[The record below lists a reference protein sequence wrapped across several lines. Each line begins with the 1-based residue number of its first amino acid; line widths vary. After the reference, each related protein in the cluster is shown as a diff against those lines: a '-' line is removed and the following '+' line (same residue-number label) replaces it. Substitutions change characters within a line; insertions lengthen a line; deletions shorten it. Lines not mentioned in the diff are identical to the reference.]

1 MDNRKIVE
9 LDLNDILPNRFQP
22 RIKFNEESITE
33 LAESI
38 KEHGV
43 IQPIVVRPLGDRY
56 EIIAGERRYKASV
69 LAGKE
74 TIQAI
79 VTELSDKDSA
89 EVALIENV
97 QRQDLT
103 PIEEAISYNKILDM
117 GYLTQ
122 EELALKLGK
131 TQSTVANKLRLLKL
145 DDEVQ
150 EALLES
156 KISERHARSLL
167 KLTDKNKQKQMLAK
181 IISERLTVRKTDEEI
196 SKMMNENDNRNIEII
211 DFGNQNNIE
220 TPNSTQNQSM
230 NYNIP
235 TTPIVE
241 DVVPSVP
248 QTSNLETTTINPGFM
263 NVDQIEKTAQDI
275 NVAPPLANM
284 DALLTPVDMLNSNP
298 TPNVN
303 PVNPF
308 GTSMEMNDTEDGSAE
323 AMLKPGK
330 FFNLSDLENTP
341 SEEPQQASA
350 NQIPVEQ
357 PSSVLTEPTVN
368 NQPSVASGSIL
379 TEPIANVTPT
389 VATMEAPTS
398 VVEQPTIPVN
408 NFVTNFDTNTT
419 VEKPTPIIPVNPE
432 PLIQTPITEPMSNQT
447 ISVPNYNELE
457 STMYGQPTS
466 PIAPSIPEIPTAQNN
481 MKQAIDLIREC
492 AAKIEALGFEIETEE
507 YDFEDMYQA
516 IFKINKK

>member
-79 VTELSDKDSA
+79 VTELNDKDSA

-131 TQSTVANKLRLLKL
+131 TQSTIANKLRLLKL

-167 KLTDKNKQKQMLAK
+167 KLTDKNMQKQMLAK
-181 IISERLTVRKTDEEI
+181 IINERLTVRKTDEEI

-211 DFGNQNNIE
+211 DFGN
-220 TPNSTQNQSM
+220 TNSTSTNQGM

-241 DVVPSVP
+241 DVVPNVSPTPVQGTP
-248 QTSNLETTTINPGFM
+248 AVNPGFM
-263 NVDQIEKTAQDI
+263 NVEQIEKTAQDI
-275 NVAPPLANM
+275 NVVPPVANM
-284 DALLTPVDMLNSNP
+284 DALLTPADMLNTVPTP

-303 PVNPF
+303 SANPF
-308 GTSMEMNDTEDGSAE
+308 GVSMDTNDTDDSSAE
-323 AMLKPGK
+323 AILKPGK
-330 FFNLSDLENTP
+330 FFNLSDLENP
-341 SEEPQQASA
+341 VPEQQQQVSENPIPQA
-350 NQIPVEQ
+350 NPI
-357 PSSVLTEPTVN
+357 LTEPTIN
-368 NQPSVASGSIL
+368 MQPTQTTAVS
-379 TEPIANVTPT
+379 TNPT
-389 VATMEAPTS
+389 I
-398 VVEQPTIPVN
+398 EQPVIGAS
-408 NFVTNFDTNTT
+408 NFVTNFDNNLS
-419 VEKPTPIIPVNPE
+419 EKPAPIIPPNPE
-432 PLIQTPITEPMSNQT
+432 PLIQTPITEPISNQT

-457 STMYGQPTS
+457 STMYGPVNT
-466 PIAPSIPEIPTAQNN
+466 IAPAVPEMPVGQNN
-481 MKQAIDLIREC
+481 MKQVIDIIREC
-492 AAKIEALGFEIETEE
+492 SAKIEALGFEIETEE

>member
-22 RIKFNEESITE
+22 RIKFHEDSITE

-74 TIQAI
+74 TIPAI
-79 VTELSDKDSA
+79 VTELNDKDSA

-122 EELALKLGK
+122 EELAFKLGK
-131 TQSTVANKLRLLKL
+131 TQSTIANKLRLLKL

-167 KLTDKNKQKQMLAK
+167 KLTDKSKQKQMLAK
-181 IISERLTVRKTDEEI
+181 IINERLTVRKTDEEI

-211 DFGNQNNIE
+211 DFGNQNNN
-220 TPNSTQNQSM
+220 TVPMNQGM

-241 DVVPSVP
+241 DVVPTMP
-248 QTSNLETTTINPGFM
+248 QTPVQEAPVINPGFM
-263 NVDQIEKTAQDI
+263 NVEQIEKTAQDI
-275 NVAPPLANM
+275 NVVPPVANM
-284 DALLTPVDMLNSNP
+284 DALLTPADMLNTVPTP
-298 TPNVN
+298 TPNVTSS
-303 PVNPF
+303 NPF
-308 GTSMEMNDTEDGSAE
+308 GVPIDTNETDDGSAE

-330 FFNLSDLENTP
+330 FFNLSDLENP
-341 SEEPQQASA
+341 V
-350 NQIPVEQ
+350 VEQ
-357 PSSVLTEPTVN
+357 PQPVSEIPVQQN
-368 NQPSVASGSIL
+368 NSIL
-379 TEPIANVTPT
+379 TNPTANVQPVVEVATPVTPT
-389 VATMEAPTS
+389 V
-398 VVEQPTIPVN
+398 EQTPIMQPLETAN
-408 NFVTNFDTNTT
+408 NFVTNFDNTMT
-419 VEKPTPIIPVNPE
+419 EKPAPIIPTNPE

-447 ISVPNYNELE
+447 IAVPNYNELE
-457 STMYGQPTS
+457 STMYGPVS
-466 PIAPSIPEIPTAQNN
+466 PIAPSVPQMPVGQNN
-481 MKQAIDLIREC
+481 MKQVIDIIREC
-492 AAKIEALGFEIETEE
+492 SAKIEALGFEIETEE

>member
-22 RIKFNEESITE
+22 RIKFNEDSITE

-74 TIQAI
+74 TIPAI
-79 VTELSDKDSA
+79 VTELNDKDSA

-131 TQSTVANKLRLLKL
+131 TQSTIANKLRLLKL

-181 IISERLTVRKTDEEI
+181 IINERLTVRKTDEEI
-196 SKMMNENDNRNIEII
+196 SKMMNENDNKNIEII
-211 DFGNQNNIE
+211 DFGNTNNTT
-220 TPNSTQNQSM
+220 TPINQGI

-241 DVVPSVP
+241 EPVIPQAPVQETPVV
-248 QTSNLETTTINPGFM
+248 NPGFM
-263 NVDQIEKTAQDI
+263 NVEQIEQTAQDI
-275 NVAPPLANM
+275 NVAPPVANM
-284 DALLTPVDMLNSNP
+284 DALLTPADMLNTVP
-298 TPNVN
+298 TPQTNVN

-308 GTSMEMNDTEDGSAE
+308 GVSMETNDADDSSAE
-323 AMLKPGK
+323 AILKPGK
-330 FFNLSDLENTP
+330 FFNLSDLENP
-341 SEEPQQASA
+341 VLEQPQPVQEA
-350 NQIPVEQ
+350 PVEQ
-357 PSSVLTEPTVN
+357 PNPILTNPTVN
-368 NQPSVASGSIL
+368 VQ
-379 TEPIANVTPT
+379 PT
-389 VATMEAPTS
+389 VEVAPAS
-398 VVEQPTIPVN
+398 PIVEQPVIGQPTEVAN
-408 NFVTNFDTNTT
+408 NFVTNFDNTMT
-419 VEKPTPIIPVNPE
+419 EKPTPIIPANPE
-432 PLIQTPITEPMSNQT
+432 PLIQTPIMEPMSNQT
-447 ISVPNYNELE
+447 IAVPNYNELE
-457 STMYGQPTS
+457 STMYGAVSSIT
-466 PIAPSIPEIPTAQNN
+466 PSVSEIPVGQNN
-481 MKQAIDLIREC
+481 MKQVIDIIREC
-492 AAKIEALGFEIETEE
+492 SSKIEALGFEIETEE

>member
-79 VTELSDKDSA
+79 VTELNDKDSA

-131 TQSTVANKLRLLKL
+131 TQSTIANKLRLLKL

-181 IISERLTVRKTDEEI
+181 IISERLTVRRTDEEI
-196 SKMMNENDNRNIEII
+196 NKMMNENDNRNIEII
-211 DFGNQNNIE
+211 DFGNQNDTTNVINPTNVGE
-220 TPNSTQNQSM
+220 

-235 TTPIVE
+235 ATPIVE
-241 DVVPSVP
+241 DVV
-248 QTSNLETTTINPGFM
+248 SNIPPVAVQESPITNPGFM
-263 NVDQIEKTAQDI
+263 NVEQIENTAQDI
-275 NVAPPLANM
+275 NVAPSLANM
-284 DALLTPVDMLNSNP
+284 DALLTPVDTGASTPAPSVTP
-298 TPNVN
+298 TES
-303 PVNPF
+303 F
-308 GTSMEMNDTEDGSAE
+308 GFSKDTDDADDSSAE
-323 AMLKPGK
+323 AMLKPGR
-330 FFNLSDLENTP
+330 FFNLSDMEN
-341 SEEPQQASA
+341 
-350 NQIPVEQ
+350 
-357 PSSVLTEPTVN
+357 SVLEPSQKVFTNPDPIMQSNAMITEPSTN
-368 NQPSVASGSIL
+368 AQ
-379 TEPIANVTPT
+379 
-389 VATMEAPTS
+389 S
-398 VVEQPTIPVN
+398 VVETPIPPVGAPPIN
-408 NFVTNFDTNTT
+408 NFVTNFDNTIT
-419 VEKPTPIIPVNPE
+419 ERPTPIIPVNPE
-432 PLIQTPITEPMSNQT
+432 PLVQTPIMESRSNQT
-447 ISVPNYNELE
+447 ISVPNYSELE
-457 STMYGQPTS
+457 STMYGPVS
-466 PIAPSIPEIPTAQNN
+466 PIAPSIPEIPVGQNN
-481 MKQAIDLIREC
+481 MKQAIDIIREC
-492 AAKIEALGFEIETEE
+492 TSKIEALGFEIETEE

>member
-22 RIKFNEESITE
+22 RIKFHEESITE

-74 TIQAI
+74 TIPAI
-79 VTELSDKDSA
+79 VTELNDKDSA

-131 TQSTVANKLRLLKL
+131 TQSTIANKLRLLKL

-181 IISERLTVRKTDEEI
+181 IINERLTVRKTDEEI
-196 SKMMNENDNRNIEII
+196 SKMMNENDNKNIEII
-211 DFGNQNNIE
+211 DFGNANN
-220 TPNSTQNQSM
+220 TAAPLNQGV

-241 DVVPSVP
+241 EPSIP
-248 QTSNLETTTINPGFM
+248 QTPVQETPVINPGFM
-263 NVDQIEKTAQDI
+263 NVEQIEQTAQDI
-275 NVAPPLANM
+275 NVVPPVANM
-284 DALLTPVDMLNSNP
+284 DALLTPADMLNTVP

-303 PVNPF
+303 PANPF
-308 GTSMEMNDTEDGSAE
+308 GVSMETNDAEDGSAE
-323 AMLKPGK
+323 AILKPGK
-330 FFNLSDLENTP
+330 FFNLSDLENPVTEQTQP
-341 SEEPQQASA
+341 VQETQVEQT
-350 NQIPVEQ
+350 NQI
-357 PSSVLTEPTVN
+357 LTNPTVN
-368 NQPSVASGSIL
+368 VQ
-379 TEPIANVTPT
+379 PT
-389 VATMEAPTS
+389 VGVAPVS
-398 VVEQPTIPVN
+398 PIVEQPTVEQPIEVAN
-408 NFVTNFDTNTT
+408 NFVTNFDNNMA
-419 VEKPTPIIPVNPE
+419 EKPTPIIPANPE

-447 ISVPNYNELE
+447 IAVPNYNELE
-457 STMYGQPTS
+457 STMYGPVS
-466 PIAPSIPEIPTAQNN
+466 PIAPSVPEMSVGQNN
-481 MKQAIDLIREC
+481 MKQVIDIIREC
-492 AAKIEALGFEIETEE
+492 SSRIEALGFEIETEE

>member
-22 RIKFNEESITE
+22 RIKFNEDSIME

-79 VTELSDKDSA
+79 VTELNDKDSA

-131 TQSTVANKLRLLKL
+131 TQSTIANKLRLLKL

-167 KLTDKNKQKQMLAK
+167 KLTDKNKQKQMLAR
-181 IISERLTVRKTDEEI
+181 IIDERLTVRKTDEEI
-196 SKMMNENDNRNIEII
+196 SKMMNENDNKNIEII
-211 DFGNQNNIE
+211 DFGNAN
-220 TPNSTQNQSM
+220 TAAPLNQGM

-235 TTPIVE
+235 TTPIIE
-241 DVVPSVP
+241 DVIPEVAQAPV
-248 QTSNLETTTINPGFM
+248 QNQAAVNPGFM
-263 NVDQIEKTAQDI
+263 NVEKIEQTAQDI
-275 NVAPPLANM
+275 NVPPTLANM
-284 DALLTPVDMLNSNP
+284 DALLTPTAPVAPTTPADMLNSVSA
-298 TPNVN
+298 TPL
-303 PVNPF
+303 VNPF
-308 GTSMEMNDTEDGSAE
+308 GVPMDTTETDDGSAE

-330 FFNLSDLENTP
+330 FFNLSDLENDVPATQETVTTP
-341 SEEPQQASA
+341 
-350 NQIPVEQ
+350 IPTVEQ
-357 PSSVLTEPTVN
+357 NT
-368 NQPSVASGSIL
+368 IL
-379 TEPIANVTPT
+379 TEPIVNSVTPT
-389 VATMEAPTS
+389 P
-398 VVEQPTIPVN
+398 VVETTPTVQPVPEVAN
-408 NFVTNFDTNTT
+408 NFVTNFDNNMGQ
-419 VEKPTPIIPVNPE
+419 KPTPIIPVNPE

-447 ISVPNYNELE
+447 ISVPNYSELE
-457 STMYGQPTS
+457 STMYGSAS
-466 PIAPSIPEIPTAQNN
+466 PIAPSIPEMPVAQNN

-492 AAKIEALGFEIETEE
+492 ASKIEALGFEIETEE

>member
-22 RIKFNEESITE
+22 RIKFNEDSITE

-74 TIQAI
+74 TIPAI
-79 VTELSDKDSA
+79 VTELNDKDSA

-122 EELALKLGK
+122 EELAFKLGK
-131 TQSTVANKLRLLKL
+131 TQSTIANKLRLLKL

-167 KLTDKNKQKQMLAK
+167 KLTDKSKQKQMLAK
-181 IISERLTVRKTDEEI
+181 IINERLTVRKTDEEI

-211 DFGNQNNIE
+211 DFGNQNNN
-220 TPNSTQNQSM
+220 TVPMNQGM

-241 DVVPSVP
+241 DVVPTMP
-248 QTSNLETTTINPGFM
+248 QTPVQEAPVINPGFM
-263 NVDQIEKTAQDI
+263 NVEQIEKTAQDI
-275 NVAPPLANM
+275 NVVPPVANM
-284 DALLTPVDMLNSNP
+284 DALLTPADMLNTVP
-298 TPNVN
+298 TPSTNVN
-303 PVNPF
+303 LENPF
-308 GTSMEMNDTEDGSAE
+308 GVSMETTEAEDGSAE

-330 FFNLSDLENTP
+330 FFNLSDLENPVMEQKQPVVET
-341 SEEPQQASA
+341 
-350 NQIPVEQ
+350 PVEQ
-357 PSSVLTEPTVN
+357 ANPILTNPTVGIQSTIESVPMN
-368 NQPSVASGSIL
+368 PSMEQSSI
-379 TEPIANVTPT
+379 EKPIEV
-389 VATMEAPTS
+389 
-398 VVEQPTIPVN
+398 VN
-408 NFVTNFDTNTT
+408 NFVTNFDNTMT
-419 VEKPTPIIPVNPE
+419 EKPTPIIPANPE
-432 PLIQTPITEPMSNQT
+432 PLIQTPIMEPMSNQT
-447 ISVPNYNELE
+447 IAVPNYNELE
-457 STMYGQPTS
+457 STMYGPVS
-466 PIAPSIPEIPTAQNN
+466 PITPSVPEMPVGQNN
-481 MKQAIDLIREC
+481 MKQVIDIIREC
-492 AAKIEALGFEIETEE
+492 SSKIEALGFEIETEE

>member
-22 RIKFNEESITE
+22 RIKFHEESITE

-74 TIQAI
+74 TIPAI
-79 VTELSDKDSA
+79 VTDLNDKDSA

-97 QRQDLT
+97 QRQNLT

-122 EELALKLGK
+122 EELAEKLGK
-131 TQSTVANKLRLLKL
+131 TQSTIANKLRLLKL

-167 KLTDKNKQKQMLAK
+167 KIVDKQNQKQMLNR
-181 IISERLTVRKTDEEI
+181 IINERLTVRRTDEEI

-211 DFGNQNNIE
+211 DLGNENNVVEPIN
-220 TPNSTQNQSM
+220 PGV

-235 TTPIVE
+235 TIPIVE
-241 DVVPSVP
+241 NIVNESPVVAPV
-248 QTSNLETTTINPGFM
+248 NPGFM
-263 NVDQIEKTAQDI
+263 DVEKIEATAKDI
-275 NVAPPLANM
+275 NIPEKPNANVSE
-284 DALLTPVDMLNSNP
+284 LLTPSDMLNP
-298 TPNVN
+298 TPVSTTLE
-303 PVNPF
+303 NPF
-308 GTSMEMNDTEDGSAE
+308 GVSMETTDSTEGDE
-323 AMLKPGK
+323 AILKPGK
-330 FFNLSDLENTP
+330 FFNLSDLENNTSTENSTSVQP
-341 SEEPQQASA
+341 
-350 NQIPVEQ
+350 PVEQ
-357 PSSVLTEPTVN
+357 IDLSQSVE
-368 NQPSVASGSIL
+368 SIKAP
-379 TEPIANVTPT
+379 EQVT
-389 VATMEAPTS
+389 
-398 VVEQPTIPVN
+398 N
-408 NFVTNFDTNTT
+408 NFVTNFENNLGV
-419 VEKPTPIIPVNPE
+419 VEKPTPIIPPNPE
-432 PLIQTPITEPMSNQT
+432 PLVQTPITEPMSNQT
-447 ISVPNYNELE
+447 ISVPNFTELE
-457 STMYGQPTS
+457 STMYGPVT
-466 PIAPSIPEIPTAQNN
+466 PIVSSMPEIQAQPSVRN

-492 AAKIEALGFEIETEE
+492 ASKIEALGFEIETEE
-507 YDFEDMYQA
+507 YDFEDMYQT

>member
-9 LDLNDILPNRFQP
+9 LDLNAILPTRFQP
-22 RIKFNEESITE
+22 RIKFNEDSITE

-79 VTELSDKDSA
+79 VTELNDKDSA

-131 TQSTVANKLRLLKL
+131 TQSTIANKLRLLKL

-167 KLTDKNKQKQMLAK
+167 KLTDKSKQKQMLAK
-181 IISERLTVRKTDEEI
+181 IMNERLTVRKTDEEI

-211 DFGNQNNIE
+211 DFGNQNNN
-220 TPNSTQNQSM
+220 TVPMNQGM

-241 DVVPSVP
+241 DVVPTLP
-248 QTSNLETTTINPGFM
+248 QTAVPGAPVVNPGFM
-263 NVDQIEKTAQDI
+263 NIEQIEKTAQDI
-275 NVAPPLANM
+275 NIVPPVANM
-284 DALLTPVDMLNSNP
+284 EALLTPADMLNTVP
-298 TPNVN
+298 TPTPSVTSA
-303 PVNPF
+303 NPF
-308 GTSMEMNDTEDGSAE
+308 GVSMDTNEADDSSAE

-330 FFNLSDLENTP
+330 FFNLSDLENTAV
-341 SEEPQQASA
+341 SQSQGA
-350 NQIPVEQ
+350 NLSQSPVEQ
-357 PSSVLTEPTVN
+357 TNT
-368 NQPSVASGSIL
+368 IL
-379 TEPIANVTPT
+379 TEPVVNVASPAIAQATPL
-389 VATMEAPTS
+389 PT
-398 VVEQPTIPVN
+398 VEQPTVTAN
-408 NFVTNFDTNTT
+408 NFVTNFDNNLN
-419 VEKPTPIIPVNPE
+419 EKPTPIIPVNPE
-432 PLIQTPITEPMSNQT
+432 PLIQTPVTEPISNQT

-457 STMYGQPTS
+457 STMYGPVS
-466 PIAPSIPEIPTAQNN
+466 PIAPSVPEMSVGQNN
-481 MKQAIDLIREC
+481 MKQVIDIIREC
-492 AAKIEALGFEIETEE
+492 SAKIEALGFEIETEE